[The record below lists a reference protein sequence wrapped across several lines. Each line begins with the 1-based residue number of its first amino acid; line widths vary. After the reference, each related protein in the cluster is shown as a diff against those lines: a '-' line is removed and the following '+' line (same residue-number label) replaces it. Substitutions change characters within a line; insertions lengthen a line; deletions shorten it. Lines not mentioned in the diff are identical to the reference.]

1 MEKLATGAAP
11 VPLSCNTCCD
21 APALSVI
28 VRVPVRAPVAVG
40 VKLTEIE
47 HVEPVARLELH
58 VLVWLKSPEAEM
70 PEMFNGA
77 LLGLLKE
84 IA

>member
-1 MEKLATGAAP
+1 
-11 VPLSCNTCCD
+11 
-21 APALSVI
+21 
-28 VRVPVRAPVAVG
+28 VRAPVAVG